1 MMNMSRKIRNSPGM
15 LRKLKGKPLWYK
27 LWSGLVALAAIF
39 LLVKVVFMKLGSIDY
54 IIMVFVFISLLFD
67 YFLFPDNKAEV

>member
-1 MMNMSRKIRNSPGM
+1 M

-39 LLVKVVFMKLGSIDY
+39 LLVKIVFMKLGGIDY
-54 IIMVFVFISLLFD
+54 IIMLFVFISLLLD
-67 YFLFPDNKAEV
+67 YFLFPDNKPEV